1 MTDRFRPFLSHPDL
15 DYKIPL
21 YLYKNSYY
29 IKVRD
34 DEAMPMDA
42 MPNAVTTPAEGQGE
56 EYDWEYA
63 GVVDEEEGMELV
75 PLPDELARDEA
86 HARANRPRWLT
97 CEKGFESWMNPST
110 ETSTPCGNG

>member
-63 GVVDEEEGMELV
+63 GVADDEEGMEPV
-75 PLPDELARDEA
+75 PLYQMSLVEMMTLM
-86 HARANRPRWLT
+86 HVLT
-97 CEKGFESWMNPST
+97 DPSCTGGFESWTSPST
-110 ETSTPCGNG
+110 VTSTPYGNG